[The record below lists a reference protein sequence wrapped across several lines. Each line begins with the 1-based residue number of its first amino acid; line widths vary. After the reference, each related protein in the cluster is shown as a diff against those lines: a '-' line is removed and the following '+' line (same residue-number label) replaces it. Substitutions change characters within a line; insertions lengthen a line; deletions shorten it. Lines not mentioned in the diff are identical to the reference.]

1 MQNPY
6 SSLTL
11 VGALLFPFASLAT
24 DVSVSGLFSGTAVV
38 TINGGA
44 QKLLRAGEKT
54 PEGVKLIS
62 ADSSQALLE
71 IDGKQMT
78 LGLGQG
84 ASTGGAQTSSGQASV
99 TLTADAQGHFITQGS
114 INGNAT
120 RFLVD
125 TGATTV
131 AMGSADAKRLGISY
145 LNGERGYSSTA
156 NGIARV
162 YRVSLNNV
170 KIGAI
175 SLNGVTGTVHESAM
189 PVVLLGM
196 SFLNRVNMKREG
208 DSMVLTKRF

>member
-1 MQNPY
+1 MQKPY

-11 VGALLFPFASLAT
+11 VGALLFPVASIAT
-24 DVSVSGLFSGTAVV
+24 DVSVAGLFSGRAVV

-44 QKLLRAGEKT
+44 PKLLKAGEQT
-54 PEGVKLIS
+54 PEGVKLVS
-62 ADSSQALLE
+62 ANSNQALLE
-71 IDGKQMT
+71 IDGKRMT
-78 LGLGQG
+78 LELGQG
-84 ASTGGAQTSSGQASV
+84 ASTGGTQASGGQASV

-120 RFLVD
+120 RFIVD

-131 AMGSADAKRLGISY
+131 AMSSAEAKRMGIAY
-145 LNGERGYSSTA
+145 LNGERGFSSTA
-156 NGIARV
+156 NGIAPV

-170 KIGAI
+170 KVGAI
-175 SLNGVTGTVHESAM
+175 SLNGVSGTVHESAM

>member
-1 MQNPY
+1 MKKPY

-11 VGALLFPFASLAT
+11 AAALLFPISSLAT
-24 DVSVSGLFSGTAVV
+24 DVSVVGLFSGAAIV

-44 QKLLRAGEKT
+44 QKLLRAGDKT
-54 PEGVKLIS
+54 PGGVKLIS
-62 ADSSQALLE
+62 ANSTQAVLE
-71 IDGKQMT
+71 IDGKRTT
-78 LGLGQG
+78 LELGQG
-84 ASTGGAQTSSGQASV
+84 ASTGGAQASSGQASV

-114 INGNAT
+114 INGQAT
-120 RFLVD
+120 RFIVD

-156 NGIARV
+156 NGIAQV

-170 KIGAI
+170 KVGAI
-175 SLNGVTGTVHESAM
+175 SLNGVTGTVHEGAM

-208 DSMVLTKRF
+208 DSMILTKRY

>member
-1 MQNPY
+1 MQKPY

-11 VGALLFPFASLAT
+11 VGALLFPVSSIAT
-24 DVSVSGLFSGTAVV
+24 DVSVAGLFSGKAVV
-38 TINGGA
+38 TINGGT
-44 QKLLRAGEKT
+44 QKLLRAGEQT
-54 PEGVKLIS
+54 PGGVKLIS
-62 ADSSQALLE
+62 ADSNQAVLE
-71 IDGKQMT
+71 IDGKRMT

-84 ASTGGAQTSSGQASV
+84 ASTGGAQASGGQASV
-99 TLTADAQGHFITQGS
+99 TLSADAQGHFITLGS

-120 RFLVD
+120 HFIVD

-131 AMGSADAKRLGISY
+131 AMSSAEAKRMGIAY
-145 LNGERGYSSTA
+145 QKGERGFSSTA
-156 NGIARV
+156 NGIVPV

-170 KIGAI
+170 KVGAI